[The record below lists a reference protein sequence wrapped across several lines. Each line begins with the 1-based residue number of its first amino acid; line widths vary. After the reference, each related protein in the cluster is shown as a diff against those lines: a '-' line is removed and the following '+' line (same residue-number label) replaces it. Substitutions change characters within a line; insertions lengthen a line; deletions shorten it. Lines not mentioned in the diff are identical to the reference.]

1 MRGRVVTSVA
11 LIGLGVWCGTAGGC
25 ASGDDAQAVGGS
37 SSSSGGSSGAKPS
50 SSSSSSSSGGAGSS
64 SSSSSGAT
72 AAKGY
77 TVSGPTVLDASGAAH
92 IFRGVARPSFEWSAI
107 GENFT
112 QTDYDTMKAWGA
124 NVVRFSLNQD
134 FWILDPSNVNAVGA
148 YPDNVD
154 EQVQAAEADGL
165 DVILDLHW
173 SDAGSFSNTPGQ
185 WCMADQHSI
194 TFWTQVAAKYKGDPH
209 VLFELYNEPHDV
221 AWGVWLSGGMAS
233 CSTSNGSATYQVA
246 GMQQLYNAIRGTGA
260 QNLVIAGGLQFAFD
274 LSGVPSNRIVG
285 TNIMYNTH
293 PYNEFNKTTPQQWQ
307 AAFGFLAASDPV
319 IATEFGDTTS
329 STCSTSNYDASLL
342 PYFDAM
348 GAAGTTPANRISWT
362 AWAFYPGGC
371 GFPSLLTD
379 WTYDTTASGALVEAS
394 LKSFRQ

>member
-1 MRGRVVTSVA
+1 MTPK
-11 LIGLGVWCGTAGGC
+11 
-25 ASGDDAQAVGGS
+25 GS
-37 SSSSGGSSGAKPS
+37 SSSSGGSGSSSSGAK
-50 SSSSSSSSGGAGSS
+50 SSSSSSSSGAGSS
-64 SSSSSGAT
+64 SSSSGGAT

-77 TVSGPTVLDASGAAH
+77 TVSGPSVLDASGAKH

-107 GENFT
+107 GENFS
-112 QTDYDTMKAWGA
+112 QTDYDTMKSWGA

-134 FWILDPSNVNAVGA
+134 FWIIDPSNANAVGA

-154 EQVQAAEADGL
+154 AQVQGAEADGL

-173 SDAGSFSNTPGQ
+173 SDAGSFSNMPGQ
-185 WCMADQHSI
+185 WCMADQNSI
-194 TFWTQVAAKYKGDPH
+194 TFWTQLATKYKSDPH

-221 AWGVWLSGGMAS
+221 AWNVWLNGGSAS
-233 CSTSNGSATYQVA
+233 CNTSNGNVTYQVA
-246 GMQQLYNAIRGTGA
+246 GMQQLYNAVRATGA
-260 QNLVIAGGLQFAFD
+260 QNIVIAGGLQFAFD

-293 PYNEFNKTTPQQWQ
+293 PYNEFQKTTQ
-307 AAFGFLAASDPV
+307 AEWYNAFGFLAATDP
-319 IATEFGDTTS
+319 IMATEFGDTSS
-329 STCSTSNYDASLL
+329 STCSSSTYDASLL

-348 GAAGTTPANRISWT
+348 GTAGTNPANRISWT

-379 WTYDTTASGALVEAS
+379 WSYDLTAPGATVVAS
-394 LKSFRQ
+394 LKAFHQ